1 MMTRR
6 RATVAQVSFG
16 RARSAYRRHSVHR
29 APADAG
35 DTGQVAVPAAV
46 RAGTARGSLHV
57 GAAVRAVFAAL
68 VVGLLTLGGAFAA
81 APAGASPA
89 PGASAAPGASHAAVV
104 TTVAVPTTAPTA
116 TPAGTV
122 HQAALAA
129 AVCRWLPDDVCTCAD
144 APPFFWFLFGAGR
157 ECRPGYSP
165 RPLQPRITGNT
176 DIGHSNES
184 FTIVV
189 TGTGFA
195 PGEQV
200 SLSMPG
206 QGTLA
211 TATASATGGFTVP
224 VRFPSGIFLGF
235 HVLVARGSSSHST
248 ARFTI
253 LVLPGPFNLS
263 GFFGR
268 PTGFFHR
275 PDSRLVGLTY
285 PSGRVRDVR
294 VSSSGVV
301 TVVSRTSATGPLPGD
316 GLVPELVGGGALAL
330 AAVGLTVLF
339 LRRRRAASASS

>member
-6 RATVAQVSFG
+6 RATAVQRSFG
-16 RARSAYRRHSVHR
+16 RARSVHR
-29 APADAG
+29 LHRVHPVPTDVG
-35 DTGQVAVPAAV
+35 TPGQAAV
-46 RAGTARGSLHV
+46 RSAAACGSLHV
-57 GAAVRAVFAAL
+57 GAAVRAALAAL
-68 VVGLLTLGGAFAA
+68 VVALLTLGGALAA

-89 PGASAAPGASHAAVV
+89 PATGHAAVV
-104 TTVAVPTTAPTA
+104 TATAASTTAQTA
-116 TPAGTV
+116 APAGTV
-122 HQAALAA
+122 HQAVLAA
-129 AVCRWLPDDVCTCAD
+129 TMCRWLPDDRCTCAD

-157 ECRPGYSP
+157 SCRPGYSP
-165 RPLQPRITGNT
+165 RPLHPRITGNT

-200 SLSMPG
+200 TLSMPG
-206 QGTLA
+206 RGTLA
-211 TATASATGGFTVP
+211 TATASPTGGFTVP
-224 VRFPSGIFLGF
+224 VTFPSGIFLGF
-235 HVLVARGSSSHST
+235 HMLVARGSSSHST

-263 GFFGR
+263 GFFGH

-275 PDSRLVGLTY
+275 PHSTLVGLTF

-301 TVVSRTSATGPLPGD
+301 AMVSRTSATGPLPGN
-316 GLVPELVGGGALAL
+316 GLVPEVVGGGALAL
-330 AAVGLTVLF
+330 AAVGLAVLV
-339 LRRRRAASASS
+339 LRRRRAVSASS